1 MYIGGMRMTIPTMK
15 VLNAMLDDADGR
27 HHGFELAR
35 RAKLKPS
42 ALYPILKRLE
52 EEKCATSDWEEQA
65 PEDLGRPRRRYYRLT
80 PSGVDFA
87 EKALAEHVAS
97 LNHAPTP
104 PRRKPMAKPAP
115 GWA

>member
-1 MYIGGMRMTIPTMK
+1 MTIQTMQ

-27 HHGFELAR
+27 HYGFDLAR

-52 EEKCATSDWEEQA
+52 EAKYATSDWEEQA

-80 PSGVDFA
+80 PNGVDFA
-87 EKALAEHVAS
+87 EAALAEHVES
-97 LNHAPTP
+97 LNRAPTS
-104 PRRKPMAKPAP
+104 PRRKPIPNPAP